1 MAKCELSRRSFWDFT
16 QTLYPKFYKE
26 DRWHLE
32 KIAHTLQSL
41 YEGRIIKVPPE
52 SEWRI
57 VDSLDGIQ
65 GQITCKKLM
74 LNMPPRHGKSFT
86 ATNFAKWVL
95 GKDNNNRLITVSY
108 NEKLSGRFAKAV
120 RDGIDEVRVDDHKK
134 DKIIFQDIFPTTKIK
149 QGDGSYQMWSL
160 EGQYFNYLATS
171 PTATLTGVGCNIG
184 IIDDIIKDKSEAYND
199 NVLENHWDW
208 YVNTYL
214 SRLEEGAMQI
224 IIMTR
229 WSTKDLCGKLLEEEP
244 GEWYELKM
252 KAYDEVK
259 DEMLCEELLSRKSF
273 DDKKSKTSE
282 EIIQANYQQEP
293 VDVKGILYKT
303 IKTYEKLPP
312 YFEHI
317 INYTDTADEGD
328 DYLCSITA
336 GIYQGEAYIL
346 DVYYT
351 QEGMEVTEPVTA
363 EFMVKNKVNAA
374 LIESNNGG
382 KGFAR
387 NVIRIIWEKFKTK
400 AVNIKWFH
408 QSQNK
413 KARILTNSTFVMNH
427 IYFPVMW
434 RNKWPEFY
442 KAITTYQKEGKNAH
456 DDAPDALTGIAEV
469 CQRSFSKPEAT
480 ETEEK
485 KEDTQKKLKRNLY

>member
-1 MAKCELSRRSFWDFT
+1 
-16 QTLYPKFYKE
+16 
-26 DRWHLE
+26 
-32 KIAHTLQSL
+32 
-41 YEGRIIKVPPE
+41 
-52 SEWRI
+52 
-57 VDSLDGIQ
+57 
-65 GQITCKKLM
+65 
-74 LNMPPRHGKSFT
+74 
-86 ATNFAKWVL
+86 
-95 GKDNNNRLITVSY
+95 
-108 NEKLSGRFAKAV
+108 
-120 RDGIDEVRVDDHKK
+120 
-134 DKIIFQDIFPTTKIK
+134 
-149 QGDGSYQMWSL
+149 
-160 EGQYFNYLATS
+160 
-171 PTATLTGVGCNIG
+171 
-184 IIDDIIKDKSEAYND
+184 
-199 NVLENHWDW
+199 
-208 YVNTYL
+208 
-214 SRLEEGAMQI
+214 MQI

-363 EFMVKNKVNAA
+363 EF
-374 LIESNNGG
+374 NG
-382 KGFAR
+382 K
-387 NVIRIIWEKFKTK
+387 RIK
-400 AVNIKWFH
+400 
-408 QSQNK
+408 
-413 KARILTNSTFVMNH
+413 
-427 IYFPVMW
+427 
-434 RNKWPEFY
+434 
-442 KAITTYQKEGKNAH
+442 
-456 DDAPDALTGIAEV
+456 
-469 CQRSFSKPEAT
+469 
-480 ETEEK
+480 
-485 KEDTQKKLKRNLY
+485 